1 MRTGG
6 GSEHG
11 DVGETKS
18 ECVYLSFSSPDS
30 DREQTTEDNEKQIF
44 GGEEE
49 ERGEKRRQRLGQGG
63 EKNQDKVKKKE
74 NGKEREE

>member
-6 GSEHG
+6 ESEHG

-18 ECVYLSFSSPDS
+18 ECVYLSISSPDS

-49 ERGEKRRQRLGQGG
+49 EGGEKRRQRLGQGG
-63 EKNQDKVKKKE
+63 EQNQDKVKKANGEEKE
-74 NGKEREE
+74 E